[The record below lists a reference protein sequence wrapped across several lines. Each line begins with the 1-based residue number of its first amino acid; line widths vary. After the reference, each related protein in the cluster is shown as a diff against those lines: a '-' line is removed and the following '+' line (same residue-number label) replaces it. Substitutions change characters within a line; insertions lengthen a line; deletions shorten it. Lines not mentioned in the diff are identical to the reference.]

1 MLNKNSSILTQFP
14 GLLFSGAKN
23 RKMLWEN
30 AATEEL
36 VIASLLG
43 NLNAFDTLVG
53 RYRGAILLVS
63 RQYSSSSELAEDIAQ
78 EVFLTAYKAL
88 PQLSEPGKF
97 SSWLY
102 SIARH
107 RAIRVSKA
115 TQRLQPTELSVLD
128 SMIFQFSPET
138 LEEPE
143 DACIRK
149 LENELLWMSVQRLPE
164 EFRLPIQLFYQEDW
178 SVAEI
183 GEFLALAPTTVK
195 WRLYEGRRKLKRMLE
210 SKQAPCE

>member
-1 MLNKNSSILTQFP
+1 MVL
-14 GLLFSGAKN
+14 
-23 RKMLWEN
+23 EN

-43 NLNAFDTLVG
+43 NLNAFDALVR
-53 RYRGAILLVS
+53 RYRGAVLLVS
-63 RQYSSSSELAEDIAQ
+63 RQYSSSIELAEDIAQ
-78 EVFLTAYKAL
+78 EVFLIAYKAL

-107 RAIRVSKA
+107 RAYRVSKA
-115 TQRLQPTELSVLD
+115 SRRIQPAELSVLD
-128 SMIFQFSPET
+128 SMIYQFCPET

-143 DACIRK
+143 DTFIRK

-164 EFRLPIQLFYQEDW
+164 EYRLPIQLFYQEDW

-183 GEFLALAPTTVK
+183 GNFLALAPTTVK
-195 WRLYEGRRKLKRMLE
+195 WRLYEGRRKLKLMLKRE
-210 SKQAPCE
+210 PDCED